1 MASPAR
7 IVVVGST
14 NVDMVVQSP
23 RIPRPGETILGGRFN
38 MVPGGKGANQAV
50 AAARLGA
57 EVAFVARV
65 GADAFGADIVE
76 RLKGEGIRTDW
87 ITRDE
92 DASHGVALI
101 LVDQSGENAIAVA
114 PGANARVS
122 AADVDRAEEAI
133 AGCDVVLLQLEVPLE
148 AVGRAIELGRK
159 HGKTVL
165 LNPAPYLAVP
175 DRLLSQVD
183 ILTPNETE
191 AEMLLGGGDAGLTG
205 VAGTAEELLRRGV
218 GCVIIT
224 LGKEGVL
231 VVRPEEQ
238 FRVPGRR
245 VKTVDTT
252 AAGDA
257 FCGALAVRAAEGAPF
272 KDAVRFAVAASA
284 LSVTRLGAQSSLP
297 HRAEVEALLA
307 G

>member
-1 MASPAR
+1 MPR

-23 RIPRPGETILGGRFN
+23 RIPHPGETILGGKFH

-57 EVAFVARV
+57 EVTFVARV
-65 GADAFGADIVE
+65 GADAFGSDTLE
-76 RLKGEGIRTDW
+76 RLAGEGIRTDY
-87 ITRDE
+87 ITRDPE
-92 DASHGVALI
+92 ASHGVALI
-101 LVDQSGENAIAVA
+101 LVDQTGENAIAVA
-114 PGANARVS
+114 PGANARVGPE
-122 AADVDRAEEAI
+122 DVDRAEPAI
-133 AGCDVVLLQLEVPLE
+133 AECDVVLLQLEVPLQ
-148 AVGRAIELGRK
+148 AVERAVELAKKYRK
-159 HGKTVL
+159 RVL
-165 LNPAPYLAVP
+165 LNPAPYTALP
-175 DRLLSQVD
+175 DRILSRVD
-183 ILTPNETE
+183 VLTPNETE
-191 AEMLLGGGDAGLTG
+191 AEMLLGGGEAGLTG

-218 GCVIIT
+218 GCVIVT

-245 VKTVDTT
+245 VKAVDTT

-257 FCGALAVRAAEGAPF
+257 FCGALAVRLAEGAEF
-272 KDAVRFAVAASA
+272 RDAVRFAVSASA
-284 LSVTRLGAQSSLP
+284 LSVTRIGAQSSLP
-297 HRAEVEALLA
+297 SRAEVEALIR